1 MLETHFRSLSREELA
16 ETGEEAGFLT
26 NGSSPGFSPSP
37 FCSATSG
44 GHLWTAAGRRSRLSD
59 YSGGT
64 VWESHPLPFYPLMGH
79 LIRISEIKKSDVRY
93 ITKPVAVKGK

>member
-1 MLETHFRSLSREELA
+1 MGFRNGNQGSDGGNGSTAFQVSFSRRAA

-37 FCSATSG
+37 LSMQRVAG
-44 GHLWTAAGRRSRLSD
+44 ILKLPGRRSRLSD

-64 VWESHPLPFYPLMGH
+64 AWDSHPLPFYP
-79 LIRISEIKKSDVRY
+79 
-93 ITKPVAVKGK
+93 A